1 MKAKTKTADECRTLI
16 RKNLKDLYTI
26 VMQMRSMNG
35 SDFLD
40 YASAVGSLVADKIM
54 NICELSVTLICH
66 DYASPDGTL
75 PFPSMKDLAKLK
87 KECGLDFPIL
97 SRIRA
102 REIIDC
108 TKEFKKNDFEDLELI
123 IILAELA
130 RDFLKEL
137 LPMARESGDDIYAA
151 FGDVEGIIQV
161 FESRFRN
168 LLESRD
174 YRDNPEFG
182 RMSFIVL
189 PKPEDEYT
197 DEELDEIYRIR
208 NKNKD
213 KHLAPVYIM
222 EIMMEYSSEDNRL
235 GANAVVDYLAAD
247 YGIDMERKS
256 VSRTLKQLQE
266 ADYLN
271 EGLDMRSKYWYD
283 PELAKEKRREPD
295 Y

>member
-137 LPMARESGDDIYAA
+137 LTMAIESRDDIKVVLRDIEEA
-151 FGDVEGIIQV
+151 IQV
-161 FESRFRN
+161 FEDSFRKVPRSQ
-168 LLESRD
+168 E

-222 EIMMEYSSEDNRL
+222 EIMMKYSSEDNRL

-283 PELAKEKRREPD
+283 PKLAKEKRREPD

>member
-137 LPMARESGDDIYAA
+137 LTMAIESRDDINVA
-151 FGDVEGIIQV
+151 FRDIEDAIQV
-161 FESRFRN
+161 FEDSFRKVSRSQ
-168 LLESRD
+168 E

-197 DEELDEIYRIR
+197 DEELDEIYRIK

-222 EIMMEYSSEDNRL
+222 EIMMKYSSEDNRL

>member
-75 PFPSMKDLAKLK
+75 PFPRMKDLAKLK

-137 LPMARESGDDIYAA
+137 LTMAIESRDDIKVVLRDIEEA
-151 FGDVEGIIQV
+151 IQV
-161 FESRFRN
+161 FEDSFRKVPRSQ
-168 LLESRD
+168 E

-197 DEELDEIYRIR
+197 DEELDEIYRIK

-222 EIMMEYSSEDNRL
+222 EIMMKYSSEDNRL

-283 PELAKEKRREPD
+283 PKLAKEKRREPD

>member
-137 LPMARESGDDIYAA
+137 LTMAIESRDDIKVVLRDIEEA
-151 FGDVEGIIQV
+151 IQV
-161 FESRFRN
+161 FEDSFRKVPRSQ
-168 LLESRD
+168 E

>member
-137 LPMARESGDDIYAA
+137 LTMAIESRDDIKVVLRDIEEA
-151 FGDVEGIIQV
+151 IQV
-161 FESRFRN
+161 FEDSFRKVPRSQ
-168 LLESRD
+168 E

-283 PELAKEKRREPD
+283 PKLAKEKRREPD

>member
-1 MKAKTKTADECRTLI
+1 M
-16 RKNLKDLYTI
+16 
-26 VMQMRSMNG
+26 VSMNG

-137 LPMARESGDDIYAA
+137 LTMAIESRDDIKVVLRDIEEA
-151 FGDVEGIIQV
+151 IQV
-161 FESRFRN
+161 FEDSFRKVPRSQ
-168 LLESRD
+168 E

>member
-108 TKEFKKNDFEDLELI
+108 TKELKKNDFADLELI
-123 IILAELA
+123 E
-130 RDFLKEL
+130 
-137 LPMARESGDDIYAA
+137 
-151 FGDVEGIIQV
+151 
-161 FESRFRN
+161 
-168 LLESRD
+168 
-174 YRDNPEFG
+174 
-182 RMSFIVL
+182 
-189 PKPEDEYT
+189 
-197 DEELDEIYRIR
+197 
-208 NKNKD
+208 
-213 KHLAPVYIM
+213 
-222 EIMMEYSSEDNRL
+222 
-235 GANAVVDYLAAD
+235 
-247 YGIDMERKS
+247 
-256 VSRTLKQLQE
+256 
-266 ADYLN
+266 
-271 EGLDMRSKYWYD
+271 
-283 PELAKEKRREPD
+283 
-295 Y
+295 

>member
-130 RDFLKEL
+130 RDFLNEL
-137 LPMARESGDDIYAA
+137 LPMVRKCDDDIYFALKE
-151 FGDVEGIIQV
+151 VEDAIQV
-161 FESRFRN
+161 FERTFRN
-168 LLESRD
+168 LSESRN

-197 DEELDEIYRIR
+197 DEELDEIYRIK

-222 EIMMEYSSEDNRL
+222 EIMMKYSSEDNRL

-283 PELAKEKRREPD
+283 PKLAKEKRREPD

>member
-1 MKAKTKTADECRTLI
+1 
-16 RKNLKDLYTI
+16 
-26 VMQMRSMNG
+26 
-35 SDFLD
+35 
-40 YASAVGSLVADKIM
+40 
-54 NICELSVTLICH
+54 
-66 DYASPDGTL
+66 
-75 PFPSMKDLAKLK
+75 
-87 KECGLDFPIL
+87 
-97 SRIRA
+97 
-102 REIIDC
+102 
-108 TKEFKKNDFEDLELI
+108 
-123 IILAELA
+123 
-130 RDFLKEL
+130 
-137 LPMARESGDDIYAA
+137 MARESGDDIYAA

-222 EIMMEYSSEDNRL
+222 EIMMKYSSEDNRL

>member
-1 MKAKTKTADECRTLI
+1 MKAKTKTPDECRTLL
-16 RKNLKDLYTI
+16 RKNLKDLYSI
-26 VMQMRSMNG
+26 VKQMFSMNG
-35 SDFLD
+35 GEFVD
-40 YASAVGSLVADKIM
+40 YASAIGSLVADKIM
-54 NICELSVTLICH
+54 NICEQSVTLICH

-102 REIIDC
+102 HEIIDC
-108 TKEFKKNDFEDLELI
+108 TKEFKKNDFADLELI
-123 IILAELA
+123 KILAELA

-137 LPMARESGDDIYAA
+137 LTMARESSDDINAA
-151 FGDVEGIIQV
+151 FKEIDNAVHI
-161 FESRFRN
+161 FEDSFRKVQR
-168 LLESRD
+168 SQDFRD
-174 YRDNPEFG
+174 DPKFG

-197 DEELDEIYRIR
+197 DEELDEIFRIQ

-235 GANAVVDYLAAD
+235 GANAVVNYLAAD
-247 YGIDMERKS
+247 YGIEMERKA

-271 EGLDMRSKYWYD
+271 EGWDMRSKYWYD
-283 PELAKEKRREPD
+283 PQLAEEKRREPD